1 MFKFC
6 ALSNR
11 APGPPK
17 LPWQKA
23 SSSRGPANFPA
34 DAQAPSPYLNKPIKH
49 LFSEVLVLEESNSLK
64 APNCDPNGVGTLPSS
79 SGHEYLELRC
89 EKEFQIA
96 GQQIVGQK
104 RRRLVFSSSPNH
116 DSFLVS
122 HRL

>member
-17 LPWQKA
+17 PPWQKA

-49 LFSEVLVLEESNSLK
+49 LFSEVLVLVLEESNSLK

-89 EKEFQIA
+89 EKEFQIV

-104 RRRLVFSSSPNH
+104 RRPPPLRVSPG
-116 DSFLVS
+116 VS
-122 HRL
+122 